1 MTTAP
6 VTPRAVVR
14 EGLTV
19 GIAVGFYAV
28 SFGAVSVAA
37 GLSVLQTCAMSLLMF
52 TGASQFA
59 FVGVVASGGT
69 PTSATVTAALLGARN
84 ALYGLRLAPLLGF
97 SGWRRTAAAHLVID
111 ESTAM
116 SIARPTQETVRA
128 GFLSTGLGVFA
139 SWNTFT
145 LVGALAGDAIGD
157 PRDVGRRHA
166 TQMPDALAAELAQ
179 LNVGG
184 ITKPRV
190 VENGVSMLAVCSK
203 EVSQDTSYIADNL
216 RQTAGNGALKSE
228 QDKYL
233 AELRSKAQ
241 IVVN

>member
-1 MTTAP
+1 M
-6 VTPRAVVR
+6 TPRAVVR

-69 PTSATVTAALLGARN
+69 PASATVTATLLGARN

-97 SGWRRTAAAHLVID
+97 TGWRRTAAAHLVID

-116 SIARPTQETVRA
+116 LMPGRRRRPCAPASCRPGSGSSSA
-128 GFLSTGLGVFA
+128 GTPS
-139 SWNTFT
+139 T
-145 LVGALAGDAIGD
+145 LVGPSPRRDRR
-157 PRDVGRRHA
+157 PRDVGLDGDRRRRLAMLWPRLHG
-166 TQMPDALAAELAQ
+166 TVHRVTALLPSPSHSGSCRSLAR
-179 LNVGG
+179 GASP
-184 ITKPRV
+184 PR
-190 VENGVSMLAVCSK
+190 GAGRRRRRRLARP
-203 EVSQDTSYIADNL
+203 EVLDPPGDQP
-216 RQTAGNGALKSE
+216 SE
-228 QDKYL
+228 GQ
-233 AELRSKAQ
+233 A
-241 IVVN
+241 